1 MRTFRRYML
10 APISML
16 GFAGTVSAANFNLV
30 PNALRYAKPGEWV
43 LLQNVENPKDQVR
56 VSVVSRECEGNEEVV
71 VIKREEYAEDGTIA
85 EVKDRRIKM
94 SRYQERLDKLDQR
107 ADRISREKM
116 TVGEKE
122 ITVYV
127 IEWEDTEK
135 DREIKIW
142 LSYDIPAGGFV
153 RIWSSDPECPTYDLV
168 EYCR

>member
-1 MRTFRRYML
+1 MRKYML
-10 APISML
+10 AVIVL
-16 GFAGTVSAANFNLV
+16 FGLAGTVCAANFNLV

-43 LLQNVENPKDQVR
+43 LLQNVENPKDQVK
-56 VSVVSRECEGNEEVV
+56 VSIVSRECEGSEEVV
-71 VIKREEYAEDGTIA
+71 VLKREEFGEDGTVA
-85 EVKDRRIKM
+85 DVKDRRIKM

-116 TVGEKE
+116 TIADRE

-153 RIWSSDPECPTYDLV
+153 RIWSSDPEFPTYELV
-168 EYCR
+168 EYGNE

>member
-1 MRTFRRYML
+1 MCKYMFAVIVLLGL
-10 APISML
+10 A
-16 GFAGTVSAANFNLV
+16 GAASAANFNLV
-30 PNALRYAKPGEWV
+30 PNALRYAKVGEWV
-43 LLQNVENPKDQVR
+43 LLQNVENPKDQVK
-56 VSVVSRECEGNEEVV
+56 VSIISRECEGSEGVV
-71 VIKREEYAEDGTIA
+71 VIKREEYAEDGTVA
-85 EVKDRRIKM
+85 DVKERRIKM

-116 TVGEKE
+116 TIADRE

-153 RIWSSDPECPTYDLV
+153 RIWSSDPEFPTYELV
-168 EYCR
+168 EYGNE